1 MEQFCFPKAF
11 LLLKHFS
18 TQVRSRLAHERSV
31 KLDAF
36 QWVEELQSQLNDV
49 EQSSTQR
56 NSPGGKDTLS
66 LGRISSQGLGRGL
79 EEGPGD

>member
-1 MEQFCFPKAF
+1 M
-11 LLLKHFS
+11 
-18 TQVRSRLAHERSV
+18 

-36 QWVEELQSQLNDV
+36 QWVEELQSQLNDA

-66 LGRISSQGLGRGL
+66 LGRISSQGLGWGL
-79 EEGPGD
+79 KEGPGD